1 MFTLR
6 PYQSRALGTLTR
18 RALTHQ
24 FLLLQ
29 AATGAGKTVMFC
41 ALARYYYENWHMRCL
56 ILAHRAILVRQA
68 MDKLLKGW
76 EGTGVQ
82 ASMGFM
88 CASVSKSCDTDAGVI
103 VGSPQT
109 VHNHLG
115 ELPRVD
121 VVIIDECHR
130 LGPKNVSSVY
140 GDVIR
145 SILSR
150 RPGARV
156 FGVTAT
162 PYRLGQG
169 YIYGSTAA
177 DGSEPWWPEL
187 DSRISMNELQ
197 RQGYLAPLRA
207 RTCGTLRRDLAS
219 VNVMRTGEYD
229 ERALAE
235 LMCRSLQLESAV
247 KAFREYASDR
257 KAAVAFCCTIQHAVL
272 LAQCFN
278 SAGISAAAVDSS
290 RPSEEN
296 RGALRDFERG
306 KIRVLCNVGILTE
319 GWDCASVDCLIM
331 CRPTMSPALYVQMV
345 GRGLRTCPGK
355 TDCLLLDLVDN
366 VGRHGS
372 PDHPRVR
379 ADGTKPLGGGA
390 SAKDGTDRSGKV
402 ECPWCGAVFSGSAK
416 KLRCPECGAPLV
428 SVNDDRMEL
437 EEVSFD
443 VMDLLEKR
451 GEAVRRARTE
461 RLAREA
467 AMKKRAKEEEAKAR
481 AEAKERLIAGGR
493 DFQARLTSISEPV
506 RYVIASG
513 GGRGCEVLRVRLF
526 FSTPLAPGRELSVTL
541 LLDPAKRVFLRTGNF
556 WLSAVTRQFW
566 DACGGARP
574 LPLSND
580 RMLARWKEL
589 RFPDSMTLRQSGSG
603 YLSIR
608 WPEGGK
614 LRGAKA

>member
-1 MFTLR
+1 
-6 PYQSRALGTLTR
+6 
-18 RALTHQ
+18 
-24 FLLLQ
+24 
-29 AATGAGKTVMFC
+29 MFC

-247 KAFREYASDR
+247 KAFLLHHPARRSPR
-257 KAAVAFCCTIQHAVL
+257 AVL
-272 LAQCFN
+272 
-278 SAGISAAAVDSS
+278 
-290 RPSEEN
+290 
-296 RGALRDFERG
+296 
-306 KIRVLCNVGILTE
+306 
-319 GWDCASVDCLIM
+319 
-331 CRPTMSPALYVQMV
+331 
-345 GRGLRTCPGK
+345 
-355 TDCLLLDLVDN
+355 
-366 VGRHGS
+366 
-372 PDHPRVR
+372 
-379 ADGTKPLGGGA
+379 
-390 SAKDGTDRSGKV
+390 
-402 ECPWCGAVFSGSAK
+402 
-416 KLRCPECGAPLV
+416 
-428 SVNDDRMEL
+428 
-437 EEVSFD
+437 
-443 VMDLLEKR
+443 
-451 GEAVRRARTE
+451 
-461 RLAREA
+461 
-467 AMKKRAKEEEAKAR
+467 
-481 AEAKERLIAGGR
+481 
-493 DFQARLTSISEPV
+493 
-506 RYVIASG
+506 
-513 GGRGCEVLRVRLF
+513 
-526 FSTPLAPGRELSVTL
+526 
-541 LLDPAKRVFLRTGNF
+541 
-556 WLSAVTRQFW
+556 
-566 DACGGARP
+566 
-574 LPLSND
+574 
-580 RMLARWKEL
+580 
-589 RFPDSMTLRQSGSG
+589 
-603 YLSIR
+603 
-608 WPEGGK
+608 
-614 LRGAKA
+614 

>member
-219 VNVMRTGEYD
+219 VNIMRTGEYD

-272 LAQCFN
+272 LKKRVQLFP
-278 SAGISAAAVDSS
+278 GRISRLA
-290 RPSEEN
+290 
-296 RGALRDFERG
+296 
-306 KIRVLCNVGILTE
+306 
-319 GWDCASVDCLIM
+319 
-331 CRPTMSPALYVQMV
+331 
-345 GRGLRTCPGK
+345 
-355 TDCLLLDLVDN
+355 
-366 VGRHGS
+366 
-372 PDHPRVR
+372 
-379 ADGTKPLGGGA
+379 
-390 SAKDGTDRSGKV
+390 
-402 ECPWCGAVFSGSAK
+402 
-416 KLRCPECGAPLV
+416 
-428 SVNDDRMEL
+428 
-437 EEVSFD
+437 
-443 VMDLLEKR
+443 
-451 GEAVRRARTE
+451 ARTRPQHARIVLPK
-461 RLAREA
+461 RL
-467 AMKKRAKEEEAKAR
+467 
-481 AEAKERLIAGGR
+481 
-493 DFQARLTSISEPV
+493 
-506 RYVIASG
+506 
-513 GGRGCEVLRVRLF
+513 VL
-526 FSTPLAPGRELSVTL
+526 
-541 LLDPAKRVFLRTGNF
+541 DQQN
-556 WLSAVTRQFW
+556 
-566 DACGGARP
+566 
-574 LPLSND
+574 
-580 RMLARWKEL
+580 
-589 RFPDSMTLRQSGSG
+589 
-603 YLSIR
+603 
-608 WPEGGK
+608 
-614 LRGAKA
+614 

>member
-41 ALARYYYENWHMRCL
+41 ALARYYYHNWHMRCL

-76 EGTGVQ
+76 EGSGDD

-88 CASVSKSCDTDAGVI
+88 CASVSKSCDTDANVI

-109 VHNHLG
+109 VRNHLK

-121 VVIIDECHR
+121 VVIVDECHR
-130 LGPKNVSSVY
+130 LGPKNAGSVY
-140 GDVIR
+140 GEVIDT
-145 SILSR
+145 ILKR

-169 YIYGSTAA
+169 LIYGGTAK
-177 DGSEPWWPEL
+177 DGSVPWWPEL
-187 DSRISMNELQ
+187 DCRISMNELQ
-197 RQGYLAPLRA
+197 KQGYLAPLLA
-207 RTCGTLRRDLAS
+207 KSCGALRRDLAQ
-219 VNVMRTGEYD
+219 VDVMRTGEYD
-229 ERALAE
+229 ERALAD

-247 KAFREYASDR
+247 KAFREYAADR
-257 KAAVAFCCTIQHAVL
+257 KAAVAFCCTIQHASL
-272 LAQCFN
+272 LAGCFRR
-278 SAGISAAAVDSS
+278 AGISAAAVDST

-296 RGALRDFERG
+296 RKTLRDFEEG

-319 GWDCASVDCLIM
+319 GWDCASVDCLLM

-345 GRGLRTCPGK
+345 GRGLRICPGK
-355 TDCLLLDLVDN
+355 SDCLLLDLVDN

-379 ADGTKPLGGGA
+379 SGVQRLTGGVSVKGEDGKPGVA
-390 SAKDGTDRSGKV
+390 
-402 ECPWCGAVFSGSAK
+402 ECPWCGAVFPAAAK
-416 KLRCPECGAPLV
+416 RLRCPECGAPIV

-437 EEVSFD
+437 RDVSFD
-443 VMDLLEKR
+443 AMDLLESR
-451 GEAVRRARTE
+451 GEAVRRAREE
-461 RLAREA
+461 REAREA
-467 AMKKRAKEEEAKAR
+467 AMKKRAREEEAKAK
-481 AEAKERLIAGGR
+481 AAAKAKLIAGGK
-493 DFQARLTSISEPV
+493 DFQAKLTSVGEPA
-506 RYVIASG
+506 RYVIANG

-526 FSTPLAPGRELSVTL
+526 FRTPLADHELSVTI
-541 LLDPAKRVFLRTGNF
+541 LLDPSKRVYLRTGNY

-589 RFPDSMTLRQSGSG
+589 KFPDSMTLRQSGLG

-614 LRGAKA
+614 LRKKKD